1 MSTTDSTCQLNLMP
15 VADTVITNI
24 HNPPKHTKASNH
36 NKQPEG
42 NIPMSNHI
50 FPKLRHI
57 LLIMAM
63 VLITALL
70 GGCMSS
76 RNLVPLQPA
85 DWRTWPLERKIAQML
100 LLGFP
105 GETITEESPIS
116 EAIRY
121 YGIGGVVLFD
131 NNIDLGVTERN
142 ITGPAQLSQLTKALK
157 AASATPLFIAVD
169 QEGGIVTR
177 LKDRYGFPSTLS
189 AAYLGSKNDSQLT
202 RISSEALAAT
212 LKEYS
217 FNLNLAPVV
226 DVNVNPE
233 NPIIAMKE
241 RSFSAKPEQ
250 VVTHA
255 AEFINAHHKHQIVT
269 CLKHFPGHGSSR
281 DDSHLGLVDVTRTWS
296 EAELQPYRQLIKD
309 GLADMVMTAH
319 TFNIK
324 LDPVYPA
331 TLSKNTIDGILR
343 KQLGYNGVVVS
354 DDLYMGAI
362 IHHYSYET
370 AIEKAINAG
379 VDMLVVAN
387 DKHYNA
393 DIAPRSI
400 ELIKAMVESG
410 KISRERIDEAC
421 GRIMA
426 LKARHLIR

>member
-1 MSTTDSTCQLNLMP
+1 MVM
-15 VADTVITNI
+15 NI
-24 HNPPKHTKASNH
+24 PDRNEIWHLSDH

-50 FPKLRHI
+50 FPKLRHM
-57 LLIMAM
+57 LLIVA
-63 VLITALL
+63 VILITALL
-70 GGCMSS
+70 SGCMTS

-131 NNIDLGVTERN
+131 NNVDLGVTERN
-142 ITGPAQLSQLTKALK
+142 ITGPAQLRQLTAALK

-189 AAYLGSKNDSQLT
+189 AAYLGGKNDQQLT
-202 RISSEALAAT
+202 RTSSEALAAT

-226 DVNVNPE
+226 DVNVNSE

-241 RSFSAKPEQ
+241 RSFSAKPEL
-250 VVTHA
+250 VAAHA
-255 AEFINAHHKHQIVT
+255 SEFIKGHHKHQIVT

-296 EAELQPYRQLIKD
+296 EAELQPYRSLIKD

-331 TLSKNTIDGILR
+331 TLSKSTIDGILR